1 MTTRREFA
9 ASHGLAIAG
18 ARGRLSREA
27 NALCDAE
34 EAKGTVF
41 TGAAPVV
48 AKKSPKP
55 AARQIQPTAK
65 SAKAISD
72 LKADESD
79 AFNIAERT
87 HPIGSTWKSTSG
99 QIVNEACVCAPCG
112 FSLGWHVC
120 EHPQAVVSP
129 GVIEYVRLV

>member
-1 MTTRREFA
+1 MGTRRDYA
-9 ASHGLAIAG
+9 ASLGLAIAG

-27 NALCDAE
+27 NTACDKAE
-34 EAKGTVF
+34 AEGTVF
-41 TGAAPVV
+41 TGAAPVK
-48 AKKSPKP
+48 AKKSPK
-55 AARQIQPTAK
+55 ARQIQPTAK

-72 LKADESD
+72 LRDDESD
-79 AFNIAERT
+79 AFNLAERT

-99 QIVNEACVCAPCG
+99 QIVNETAVCAPCG
-112 FSLGWHVC
+112 YSLGWHRC